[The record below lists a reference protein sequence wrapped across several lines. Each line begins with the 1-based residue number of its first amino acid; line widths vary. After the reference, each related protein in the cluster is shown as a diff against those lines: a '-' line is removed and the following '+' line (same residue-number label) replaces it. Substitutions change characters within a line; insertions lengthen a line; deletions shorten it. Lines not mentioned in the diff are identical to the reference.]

1 MGNIKKFKQFKNQLN
16 ENVDTEMDIRGHVA
30 KIMRALYGMD
40 EKYEEQISTSFNE
53 KTNQIRL
60 ILDNAEEVSNIMI
73 YLKREGYNAEE
84 EGENEILIQL

>member
-1 MGNIKKFKQFKNQLN
+1 MSNLKRFKTFKNGLN
-16 ENVDTEMDIRGHVA
+16 ENVNTDMDIRGHVA

-40 EKYEEQISTSFNE
+40 EKYEEQISTVFNE

-60 ILDNAEEVSNIMI
+60 VLDDAEEVSNVMI
-73 YLKREGYNAEE
+73 YLEREGYNAKA